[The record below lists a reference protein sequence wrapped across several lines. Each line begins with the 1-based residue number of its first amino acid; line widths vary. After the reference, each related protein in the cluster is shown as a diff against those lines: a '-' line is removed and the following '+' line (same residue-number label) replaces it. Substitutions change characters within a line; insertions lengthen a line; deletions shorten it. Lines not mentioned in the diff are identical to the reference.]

1 MFFCV
6 CAKNILKIIAFLNL
20 DYLANSVDTCTD
32 QPASEEAD
40 QRKLANQD
48 IHCFSSSLCFVAFE
62 L

>member
-1 MFFCV
+1 MFFL
-6 CAKNILKIIAFLNL
+6 CAPKNILKIIAFLNL
-20 DYLANSVDTCTD
+20 DYLANSVDTD

-40 QRKLANQD
+40 QQKLANQD